1 MRIFRGLENVHSII
15 DQHEA
20 EWRKENGEEPLQPTP
35 RVRTRTLE
43 RKVVERYS
51 EALSP
56 EPEKAKLN
64 PERFSQS
71 AEPQVKAVNVIE
83 QGDSEHHSWLYKEV
97 MKAINDAAAGN
108 KNVKIVA
115 VFVPVI
121 QNSKEFD
128 NLPADETVT
137 ISSAINED
145 DVHPVKPETSEPAIN
160 TANIVED
167 LIPPTHIESDS
178 ELTEA
183 FMTIEENL
191 NSEAEPE
198 QEPDRSALMMEAPD
212 DSEGESEESGA
223 LPDEP
228 VELAELAAAEPE
240 EPEAVELV
248 VEEPEEP
255 PETLAFEEIKEEPSG
270 ESEESE
276 EAGESEELELPDIPE
291 LETNPDEQP
300 IELEAEIPEALAEV
314 VELVDGSDEPEE
326 SGELDE
332 PVDSLESPESGEL
345 AELEPLKSEAE
356 LDLEPE
362 PEAKPE
368 SASESEET
376 EPMTFDEIQEE
387 PESEP
392 PAEAPV
398 EEVTE
403 EITEEIT
410 EPEDGKESPE
420 EPEEGFPPPEDPET
434 DTIVLEPS
442 EESIGNS
449 DDEPEGNE
457 DNTKPESE
465 SDAESD
471 EEHEDFGEI
480 EII

>member
-212 DSEGESEESGA
+212 DSEGEGESESEESGA

-228 VELAELAAAEPE
+228 VELAELAAAEPV
-240 EPEAVELV
+240 EPEKPEVVELV

-255 PETLAFEEIKEEPSG
+255 PETLAFEEIKEEPS
-270 ESEESE
+270 E
-276 EAGESEELELPDIPE
+276 ESEELELPDIPE

-300 IELEAEIPEALAEV
+300 IELEAEISEALAEV

-332 PVDSLESPESGEL
+332 PVDSLEPTESGEL
-345 AELEPLKSEAE
+345 AELEPLKSE
-356 LDLEPE
+356 
-362 PEAKPE
+362 PEANPE
-368 SASESEET
+368 TASESEAESESESKET

-420 EPEEGFPPPEDPET
+420 EPEEGFPLPEDPET

>member
-145 DVHPVKPETSEPAIN
+145 DVHSVKPENSEPAIN

-212 DSEGESEESGA
+212 DSEGEGESESEESGA

-228 VELAELAAAEPE
+228 VELAELAAAEPV
-240 EPEAVELV
+240 EPEKPEVVELV

-255 PETLAFEEIKEEPSG
+255 PETLAFEEIKEEPS
-270 ESEESE
+270 E
-276 EAGESEELELPDIPE
+276 ESEELELPDIPE

-332 PVDSLESPESGEL
+332 PVDSLEPTESGEL
-345 AELEPLKSEAE
+345 AELEPLKSE
-356 LDLEPE
+356 
-362 PEAKPE
+362 PEANPE
-368 SASESEET
+368 TASESEAESESESKET

-420 EPEEGFPPPEDPET
+420 EPEEGFPLPEDPET

-465 SDAESD
+465 SESD